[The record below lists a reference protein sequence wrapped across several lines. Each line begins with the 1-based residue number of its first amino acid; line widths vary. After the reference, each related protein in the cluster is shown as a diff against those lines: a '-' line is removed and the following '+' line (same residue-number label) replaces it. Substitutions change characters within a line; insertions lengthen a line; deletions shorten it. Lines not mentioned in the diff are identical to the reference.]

1 MKASSLYVLQCED
14 FFKVGIS
21 KALIAK
27 NKGRLRK
34 TTIESKAM
42 HMLAICKPDVVEKL
56 TGVSQDRIIE
66 VLGGSKLQEH
76 ELLRINTL
84 WEPING

>member
-1 MKASSLYVLQCED
+1 MKSSSLYVLQCED
-14 FFKVGIS
+14 F
-21 KALIAK
+21 
-27 NKGRLRK
+27 
-34 TTIESKAM
+34 
-42 HMLAICKPDVVEKL
+42 
-56 TGVSQDRIIE
+56 E